1 MYGNEGES
9 WVQVKPLN
17 LNGLR
22 LNNVGGEFKIAPYHS
37 VPHGYASI
45 SYEGVLL
52 FILDKV
58 FEEHFVRK
66 TVYDQYAKVGDT
78 IKINAN
84 GNLGTYTIEHIKG
97 NGYYVTL
104 ELEQE

>member
-1 MYGNEGES
+1 MHGNEGEA
-9 WVQVKPLN
+9 WILVKPLT
-17 LNGLR
+17 LNRLR
-22 LNNVGGEFKIAPYHS
+22 LNDVGTEFKIAPYYS

-58 FEEHFVRK
+58 FEEHFVK
-66 TVYDQYAKVGDT
+66 KSVYDQYAKVGDT